1 MQKEEAY
8 DTKQNNMYNGFKEVI
23 HLSGFHIILILF
35 LNTLDS
41 VDKLIATKD
50 RICNHQK
57 YYCML

>member
-1 MQKEEAY
+1 
-8 DTKQNNMYNGFKEVI
+8 MYNGFKEVI